1 MTGPTLELA
10 NEASNLRDVDVSRGV
25 EPIRLSDG
33 SLLDPASPI
42 WRIAHLGGPVALNFS
57 RLDALLAPTLQASSR
72 ALFADQLRTCSAVSV
87 KHNFAVFM
95 EFATYRD
102 APERPSISAAD
113 FLSWRAA
120 ALQRN
125 PTSWLPSTLGT
136 VLRRWSRSG
145 LPGLAADL
153 RTLLEEISIPGGI
166 KGRAVA
172 TMDPHVG
179 PLSDLELAN
188 VQGAMNRAYE
198 GGRISLDSYAASWLF
213 IGLGI
218 RPMQL
223 AAIKVCDFLPSDKAA
238 GTCAMLRVPR
248 AKQRGQAIREEFKL
262 RKLSEPLAAIVL
274 LQIRAVE
281 KRYRAEWARDFPEAK
296 PSELPLFPCN
306 GHDSV
311 PQGFTLHSTS
321 RRLAHRIMA
330 ELRDLCVVSERTG
343 APIELQAYRF
353 RRTLGT
359 RAARMGA
366 GPLVIAELLDHSDT
380 QNVGVYVQSSPEA
393 LERIDK
399 AVALELAPFAQA
411 FAGKLIETEGQATR
425 ADDPASR
432 VVNLDVSDKI
442 LGNCGE
448 HGFCGLWAGVA
459 CYTCSQFQPW
469 VNGPHEGV
477 LDWLLAR
484 REVRRTQHAEPHM
497 VTVYDRTISAVAEV
511 VRLCRDY
518 PKKGDSA

>member
-1 MTGPTLELA
+1 MSRPTLKPAE
-10 NEASNLRDVDVSRGV
+10 EASDLRDVDVTRALQ
-25 EPIRLSDG
+25 PIRLLDG
-33 SLLDPASPI
+33 SLLDPAPPI
-42 WRIAHLGGPVALNFS
+42 WRIAHLRAPIALNFS
-57 RLDALLAPTLQASSR
+57 RLDALLAPTLQVSCR
-72 ALFADQLRTCSAVSV
+72 AVFAEMLRTCSAAHVKGSFSV
-87 KHNFAVFM
+87 FMNFAK
-95 EFATYRD
+95 YRE
-102 APERPSISAAD
+102 APERPMISAAD

-120 ALQRN
+120 VLGQHPASG
-125 PTSWLPSTLGT
+125 TPSKLGT
-136 VLRRWSRSG
+136 VLRHWSRGS
-145 LPGLAADL
+145 LSGLAADL
-153 RTLLEEISIPGGI
+153 RALLAEIRIPGGI

-188 VQGAMNRAYE
+188 IQGAMNRAYE
-198 GGRISLDSYAASWLF
+198 GGRISLESYTAAWLF

-223 AAIKVCDFLPSDKAA
+223 AAMKVCDFLPSDKAA
-238 GTCAMLRVPR
+238 GTCGILSVPR
-248 AKQRGQAIREEFKL
+248 AKQRGQVIREEFKL
-262 RKLSEPLAAIVL
+262 RKLSEPLAAIVM

-281 KRYRAEWARDFPEAK
+281 KRYRAEWARAFPEVK
-296 PSELPLFPCN
+296 PSELPLFPSK
-306 GHDSV
+306 GHDKL
-311 PQGFTLHSTS
+311 PQGFAFHSTS
-321 RRLAHRIMA
+321 TRLTNRIMA
-330 ELRDLCVVSERTG
+330 ELRDLGVLSERTG
-343 APIELQAYRF
+343 APVELQAYRF

-399 AVALELAPFAQA
+399 AVALELAPLAQA
-411 FAGKLIETEGQATR
+411 FAGKLIEGESQATR

-432 VVNLDVSDKI
+432 IVNLDVSEKI

-484 REVRRTQHAEPHM
+484 REARRVQHAEPHM
-497 VTVYDRTISAVAEV
+497 VAVYDRSIAAVAEV
-511 VRLCRDY
+511 VRLCREC
-518 PKKGDSA
+518 PIKGDDA